1 MAIKKYYANKD
12 NTITNAFKL
21 DLTTRATDANMGLSD
36 ILETFSIYGQASST
50 STELERILI
59 EFPVSD
65 ISRDRTAGL
74 IPESGSVSFY
84 LNMYNAANNQTT
96 PRELE
101 LVVLPISQSWEEGTG
116 LDMDEYRDV
125 TNGKTGS

>member
-84 LNMYNAANNQTT
+84 FNIRNDQYFRLIERIPNIKKCEFLKIF
-96 PRELE
+96 R
-101 LVVLPISQSWEEGTG
+101 I
-116 LDMDEYRDV
+116 YRIKSRDPMIF
-125 TNGKTGS
+125 

>member
-21 DLTTRATDANMGLSD
+21 DMTTRATDANMGLSD

-59 EFPVSD
+59 EFQKSAPLS
-65 ISRDRTAGL
+65 
-74 IPESGSVSFY
+74 
-84 LNMYNAANNQTT
+84 
-96 PRELE
+96 
-101 LVVLPISQSWEEGTG
+101 LVVVYT
-116 LDMDEYRDV
+116 R
-125 TNGKTGS
+125 K